1 MKLQITGRHLDIGD
15 ALRAHIATHLE
26 QVAEKYFAAPI
37 AGHVT
42 VDKESNDFRVEC
54 LVHVGTG
61 IDLEARAHSPDAYNA
76 FDSALGKLEKRLRRY
91 KRRLRDHHSTRREP
105 APRFAVSEH
114 VIQAESHDQE
124 TEPEGLNPVVIAETK
139 ASLQELTVGEAVM
152 QLDISDRAF
161 VVFRNSGGGR
171 VNVVYRRSDGNI
183 GWIDPDFMTSAD

>member
-1 MKLQITGRHLDIGD
+1 M
-15 ALRAHIATHLE
+15 
-26 QVAEKYFAAPI
+26 
-37 AGHVT
+37 
-42 VDKESNDFRVEC
+42 
-54 LVHVGTG
+54 
-61 IDLEARAHSPDAYNA
+61 
-76 FDSALGKLEKRLRRY
+76 
-91 KRRLRDHHSTRREP
+91 
-105 APRFAVSEH
+105 
-114 VIQAESHDQE
+114 IQAESHDQE